1 MQNVPYFFKKMDK
14 AQIWKGG
21 AMILWLQEM
30 DVSEFSSVVFN
41 VFYFIDIKLLNGLKC
56 SIAFSLYN

>member
-1 MQNVPYFFKKMDK
+1 
-14 AQIWKGG
+14 
-21 AMILWLQEM
+21 MILWLQEM

-41 VFYFIDIKLLNGLKC
+41 VWYFIDIKILNGLKC